1 MSAAMTKLSM
11 LLAAAG
17 IGATMMMLGTPASA
31 AQCRSAIDDSGDAV
45 VMCGSIAYYADE
57 GGEDEDDD
65 EVDEDGTLFVDVE
78 DCEPGKYWM
87 METDEEGFD
96 IPLAC

>member
-1 MSAAMTKLSM
+1 
-11 LLAAAG
+11 
-17 IGATMMMLGTPASA
+17 
-31 AQCRSAIDDSGDAV
+31 
-45 VMCGSIAYYADE
+45 MCGSIAYYADE
-57 GGEDEDDD
+57 DGEDEDDD